1 MAKIKRFNKMKE
13 VGEFEISIEEIKEIC
28 NKYQSIKAGILPLAI
43 KKWNNEVKSR
53 WPNRKDLIFDYTD
66 GFMVDWVD
74 DFGDRGIGVEF
85 LDQDGND
92 YNVTLTKEDL
102 E

>member
-1 MAKIKRFNKMKE
+1 MATIKRFNKMKE
-13 VGEFEISIEEIKEIC
+13 VGEFDFTVEEIKDIC
-28 NKYQSIKAGILPLAI
+28 NKYQSLKAGLLPYAI
-43 KKWNNEVKSR
+43 KKWNEEVEDSV
-53 WPNRKDLIFDYTD
+53 FDYTD
-66 GFMVDWVD
+66 GFVIDWVD

-102 E
+102 A